1 MTREEAKRRVE
12 CCRDFLANNYS
23 DMGEPNFTAL
33 NMAIEALSEP
43 TKTEPTRTI
52 NRYERFVDQLNI
64 GVDNL
69 LKYSAGHIS
78 ECNGHYIISGEQAGA
93 EATFTIGQPIYDYM
107 GNLMGYL
114 GIGLYDALNYSTD
127 TGLRLPVEHW
137 IVCLPTEYCEVGKSV
152 RTYWQNKVILSCGA
166 EMESE

>member
-1 MTREEAKRRVE
+1 MTREENIRAILEAHFTGFRDDLIDSAVKR
-12 CCRDFLANNYS
+12 
-23 DMGEPNFTAL
+23 
-33 NMAIEALSEP
+33 IEALSEP
-43 TKTEPTRTI
+43 TKTI

-64 GVDNL
+64 GVDNP

-78 ECNGHYIISGEQAGA
+78 GCNGHYIISGEQAGA

-114 GIGLYDALNYSTD
+114 GVGLYDALDYSTD
-127 TGLRLPVEHW
+127 TGLRLPVEYW
-137 IVCLPTEYCEVGKSV
+137 IVCLPTEYCEVGKSI
-152 RTYWQNKVILSCGA
+152 RTYWQNKAILSCGA

>member
-43 TKTEPTRTI
+43 TRTL

-64 GVDNL
+64 GVDDAI
-69 LKYSAGHIS
+69 KYSAGYIS

-137 IVCLPTEYCEVGKSV
+137 IVCLPTEHCEVGKSV
-152 RTYWQNKVILSCGA
+152 RTYWQNKAILSCGA